1 MFPDNISLGSGTFYI
16 KDTPVTAKLPEIT
29 FPDDEIPQYVK
40 SFHLT
45 NPADAEAEFEAEIDI
60 PMINKLAYDV
70 DADLINNMSNSCTIM
85 FSQPYQEQRRKHKKK
100 RINKKWAKRYGYVT
114 KYHKYRITEVSLC
127 NDRESEFEYLG
138 RGLEIVR

>member
-1 MFPDNISLGSGTFYI
+1 MFPNNISLGSGTFYLN
-16 KDTPVTAKLPEIT
+16 DTPITSELPEVT
-29 FPDDEIPQYVK
+29 FSDEGIPKYVK

-60 PMINKLAYDV
+60 PMINKLAYGV
-70 DADLINNMSNSCTIM
+70 DADLINSMPNSCTIM

-127 NDRESEFEYLG
+127 NDRESEFECLG